1 MINNKS
7 ITLISLS
14 TDKPKSSLQ
23 AIKHCAEIFPFF
35 DEIKLLSNYEGQE
48 ENIKIHK
55 VAVDSYTEY
64 NRFIVEKLNTYI
76 NTDYCLIVQDDGYI
90 VNPDLWKKEFLEYD
104 YIGAPWPWHGVC
116 GNGGFS
122 LRSKKFL
129 ELSSQLSYEE
139 DHHEYSCAP
148 EDWFLCVKNRM
159 YFLVNQIKFAP
170 LDLAQAFS
178 FETPMSFPNEGKY
191 NSFGFHGKHNL

>member
-178 FETPMSFPNEGKY
+178 FETPMGFPNEGKY

>member
-1 MINNKS
+1 VINNKS

-170 LDLAQAFS
+170 LDLAQTFS
-178 FETPMSFPNEGKY
+178 FETPMGFPNEGKY

>member
-64 NRFIVEKLNTYI
+64 NRFIVEKLNAHI
-76 NTDYCLIVQDDGYI
+76 DTDYCLIIQDDGYI

-104 YIGAPWPWHGVC
+104 YIGAPWPWHEVC

-178 FETPMSFPNEGKY
+178 FETPMGFPNEGKY

>member
-14 TDKPKSSLQ
+14 TDKPKSSLR
-23 AIKHCAEIFPFF
+23 AIKHCLEIFPFF
-35 DEIKLLSNYEGQE
+35 DEIKLLSNYNAQEG
-48 ENIKIHK
+48 NIKIHK

-64 NRFIVEKLNTYI
+64 NRFIVENLNAYI
-76 NTDYCLIVQDDGYI
+76 DTNYCLIVQDDGYI
-90 VNPDLWKKEFLEYD
+90 VNPNLWKKEFLEYD

-129 ELSSQLSYEE
+129 ELSSQLLYEE

-159 YFLVNQIKFAP
+159 YFLLNQIKFAP
-170 LDLAQAFS
+170 LDLAQSFS
-178 FETPMSFPNEGKY
+178 FETPIGVVNEGKHS
-191 NSFGFHGKHNL
+191 SFGFHGKHNL

>member
-1 MINNKS
+1 VINNKS

-64 NRFIVEKLNTYI
+64 NRFIVEKLNAHI
-76 NTDYCLIVQDDGYI
+76 DTDYCLIVQDDGYI

>member
-64 NRFIVEKLNTYI
+64 NRFIVEKLNAHI
-76 NTDYCLIVQDDGYI
+76 DTDYCLIVQDDGYI

>member
-23 AIKHCAEIFPFF
+23 AIKHCAETFPFF
-35 DEIKLLSNYEGQE
+35 DEIKLLSNYDGQE

-55 VAVDSYTEY
+55 VAVDSYAEY
-64 NRFIVEKLNTYI
+64 NRFIVEKLNAHI
-76 NTDYCLIVQDDGYI
+76 DTDYCLIVQDDGYI
-90 VNPDLWKKEFLEYD
+90 VNPGLWKKEFLDYD

-129 ELSSQLSYEE
+129 ELSSQLTYEK

-170 LDLAQAFS
+170 LDLAQSFS
-178 FETPMSFPNEGKY
+178 FETPMGFSNEGKY